1 VSALAAV
8 RHLLWKDLVLE
19 WRGREILTAMVVF
32 SMLVAVV
39 FNFAFSPSPGDA
51 ARLLPG
57 MLWVTLAFASTL
69 GLSRSFVLEHDH
81 GAIEALRLFPF
92 DPSLIY
98 VAKLLANLLYLLAVE
113 ALVLP
118 ALAAIAGISLIGSAA
133 PLALILVLGS
143 IGLVAVGTIFSAMSV
158 NTRIREVLLPVLLF
172 PLAAPVLISGVRA
185 MLGVLAGGSLSAV
198 LPGVRIL
205 VAFDVIF
212 LVVGYGIFEF
222 VLEE

>member
-1 VSALAAV
+1 VSAV
-8 RHLLWKDLVLE
+8 GTVGQLLWKDLVVE
-19 WRGREILTAMVVF
+19 WRGREILTAMLVF

-39 FNFAFSPSPGDA
+39 FNFAFSPSPADA
-51 ARLLPG
+51 PRLLPG

-98 VAKLLANLLYLLAVE
+98 AGKLLANLLYLLAVE
-113 ALVLP
+113 ILLLP
-118 ALAAIAGISLIGSAA
+118 ALAAIAGVPLLASAG
-133 PLALILVLGS
+133 PLAVILVLGS

-185 MLGVLAGGSLSAV
+185 MLSVLAGASWGAI
-198 LPGVRIL
+198 LPGLRIL
-205 VAFDVIF
+205 IAFDVVF
-212 LVVGYGIFEF
+212 LVVGYVIFEF

>member
-1 VSALAAV
+1 VSALETV
-8 RHLLWKDLVLE
+8 RRLVEKDLTLE
-19 WRGREILTAMVVF
+19 WRGREILTAMIVF
-32 SMLVAVV
+32 SLLVAVV
-39 FNFAFSPSPGDA
+39 FNFAFSPSPEDA
-51 ARLLPG
+51 GRLLPG

-98 VAKLLANLLYLLAVE
+98 VGKLLANLLYLLAVE
-113 ALVLP
+113 ALLLP
-118 ALAAIAGISLIGSAA
+118 ALAAIAGISLRSSAG

-143 IGLVAVGTIFSAMSV
+143 IGLVAVGTLFSAMSV
-158 NTRIREVLLPVLLF
+158 NTRIREVLLPVLMF

-185 MLGVLAGGSLSAV
+185 MLGILAGGSLSSV
-198 LPGVRIL
+198 LPGLRIL
-205 VAFDVIF
+205 GAFDVIF
-212 LVVGYGIFEF
+212 VVAGYVIFEF

>member
-8 RHLLWKDLVLE
+8 RRLVWKDLVLE

-39 FNFAFSPSPGDA
+39 FNFAFSPSPADA

-98 VAKLLANLLYLLAVE
+98 VGKLLANLLYLLAVE
-113 ALVLP
+113 ALLLP
-118 ALAAIAGISLIGSAA
+118 ALAAIGGISLAA
-133 PLALILVLGS
+133 RAPSLAVILILGS
-143 IGLVAVGTIFSAMSV
+143 LGLVAVGTLFSAMSV

-185 MLGVLAGGSLSAV
+185 MLGVLAGGSLASV
-198 LPGVRIL
+198 LPGLRIL
-205 VAFDVIF
+205 IAFDVIF
-212 LVVGYGIFEF
+212 VVVGYVIFEF

>member
-1 VSALAAV
+1 MSALGAV

-39 FNFAFSPSPGDA
+39 FNFAFSPSPADA

-69 GLSRSFVLEHDH
+69 GLSRSLVLEQDH

-98 VAKLLANLLYLLAVE
+98 VGKLLANLLYLLVVE

-118 ALAAIAGISLIGSAA
+118 ALAAIAGIPLLGSAV
-133 PLALILVLGS
+133 PLVLILVLGS

-158 NTRIREVLLPVLLF
+158 NTHIREVLLPVLMF
-172 PLAAPVLISGVRA
+172 PLATPVLISGVRA
-185 MLGVLAGGSLSAV
+185 MLGVLAGESLSAV
-198 LPGVRIL
+198 LPGLRIL
-205 VAFDVIF
+205 VVFDVVF
-212 LVVGYGIFEF
+212 LVVGYVIFEF